1 METIRVVVHGAS
13 GKMGRE
19 VISAVCIEPRLE
31 LVGAVDLNPPSVA
44 LDLPDGSSITPFST
58 DLEPILSQYQPNVLV
73 DFSTAQ
79 ATMAVVRCSVKHG
92 VHLVIGTSGLKPEE
106 INEIDRLAT
115 EYKVGAT
122 VVPNFA
128 IGAILMIHMAK
139 IAAKYLGT
147 AEIIEQHHPAKMD
160 SPSGTA
166 LATAKGMLEARG
178 KPFIKPVS
186 EDSSSRGLDL
196 DGIAVHSLRLQGII
210 AKQEVIFGAPGETL
224 SIKHNTTDR
233 QCFMPGVIMAI
244 KEIGKH
250 KGLVYGLDGLI
261 GL

>member
-1 METIRVVVHGAS
+1 MEPIRVVVHGAS

-19 VISAVCIEPRLE
+19 VISAVCIEPSLE

-44 LDLPDGSSITPFST
+44 LDLPDGSNIVPFST

-79 ATMAVVRCSVKHG
+79 ATMSAVRCSVKHG
-92 VHLVIGTSGLKPEE
+92 IHLVIGTSGLKPEE
-106 INEIDRLAT
+106 INEIDRLAA
-115 EYKVGAT
+115 EHKVGAT

-166 LATAKGMLEARG
+166 LTTAKGMLEARG

-186 EDSSSRGLDL
+186 EHSLSRGLDL

-250 KGLVYGLDGLI
+250 KGLVYGLDGVI